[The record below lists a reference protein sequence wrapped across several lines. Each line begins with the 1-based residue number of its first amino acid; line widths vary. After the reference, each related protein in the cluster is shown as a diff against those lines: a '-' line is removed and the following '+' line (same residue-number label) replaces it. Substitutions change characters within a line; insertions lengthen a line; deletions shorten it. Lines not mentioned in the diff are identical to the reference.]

1 MKLIAIYLAVV
12 GIITAILLRVGPV
25 PAYLELANNNVKTKG
40 TVVRTTCGDH
50 MSFQYKFSV
59 GAREFKSHATDTISK
74 ICTELTAGEAVT
86 VFYLPSDP
94 TISTTVKPS
103 NQLANEAASEAL
115 AAIIFPAFGMW
126 AYWRRKKRDAA

>member
-1 MKLIAIYLAVV
+1 MKLVAIYLTVA

-25 PAYLELANNNVKTKG
+25 PTYFELAKNNVETKG

-59 GAREFKSHATDTISK
+59 GAREFKSRAAETVSK
-74 ICTELTAGEAVT
+74 ICTELTPGEAVT

-94 TISTTVKPS
+94 TISTTANPR
-103 NQLANEAASEAL
+103 NQLANEAASEGL
-115 AAIIFPAFGMW
+115 ATFIFPALGMW
-126 AYWRRKKRDAA
+126 AYWRRKKRNAA